1 MPTVTGVS
9 TLILPTGLAARP
21 FSREEGLAAGM
32 SSAQLRSPYL
42 HVPTRGARTLDPP
55 DDPLEWIR
63 AFHTVLPADAA
74 FSHLTACLLWDLP
87 LPRRSD
93 ATPLVDVMRPS
104 SRVRIRRRMCRGH
117 KGLESRVVEDIDGLR
132 VVSQLDSWCDLGELP
147 AEAALR
153 DVVAIGDSIANR
165 IGDRGL
171 DHPAFVEVLAT
182 RVRPRGLRM
191 LETALGLIRY
201 GSRSPMESFT
211 RVLLVRAGFPE
222 PRINVALGDDD
233 GGWLLTGDL
242 VWDDQRVVLEY
253 QGLHHAS
260 RAQRSHDADRAGV
273 AMDHGA
279 VVIEVYAE
287 DLFDARR
294 RRRLMLRVAR
304 ALHLDPAT
312 LSVT

>member
-1 MPTVTGVS
+1 MS
-9 TLILPTGLAARP
+9 TLLLPSGFAARP

-32 SSAQLRSPYL
+32 SSGQLRSPYL

-55 DDPLEWIR
+55 DDLMEWIR
-63 AFHTVLPADAA
+63 TFHTILPADAA
-74 FSHLTACLLWDLP
+74 FSHLTACLVWDLP
-87 LPRRSD
+87 LPRRADS
-93 ATPLVDVMRPS
+93 TPLVDVMRPS
-104 SRVRIRRRMCRGH
+104 SRARIRRRRCRGH
-117 KGLESRVVEDIDGLR
+117 KGLESRLVEDVDGLR
-132 VVSQLDSWCDLGELP
+132 IVSQLDSWCDLGELP
-147 AEAALR
+147 GEVALR
-153 DVVAIGDSIANR
+153 DVVAVGDSIANR
-165 IGDRGL
+165 IGDRSL
-171 DHPAFVEVLAT
+171 DHPAFVEVLAA

-191 LETALGLIRY
+191 LASALELIRY

-222 PRINVALGDDD
+222 PRINVALGDED
-233 GGWLLTGDL
+233 GEWLLTGDL

-279 VVIEVYAE
+279 VIIEAYAE

-294 RRRLMLRVAR
+294 RRRLLLRVAR
-304 ALHLDPAT
+304 ALHLDPST
-312 LSVT
+312 LTVT